1 MSVAPETL
9 AKKGRLVRFVYPMGN
24 PDGTIDEDH
33 PGVVV
38 DIWDDNASTI
48 SETKSETE
56 TKTETET
63 ETETDTV
70 ADGVV
75 SYTAY
80 PSHNF
85 DEIYANPVPVSLFC
99 HRKIPIELYNCK
111 IWDHARERLVTKW
124 RQIFSKNFKDR
135 WLWIDV
141 VYDSRRNGW
150 YKVFVHMWCETHRS
164 LFMRSKVLA
173 GETFEPK
180 NWDIPEGSSPNSVVP
195 FYNTGATFTFS
206 KSERPNMVYMHTQY
220 RCGLCMGIPTTCMC
234 CEVDYPLCPNQ
245 GVVPGSY

>member
-1 MSVAPETL
+1 MSVAVETPIE
-9 AKKGRLVRFVYPMGN
+9 KGHV
-24 PDGTIDEDH
+24 DE
-33 PGVVV
+33 
-38 DIWDDNASTI
+38 NASI
-48 SETKSETE
+48 DSEVESMTGSEF
-56 TKTETET
+56 
-63 ETETDTV
+63 
-70 ADGVV
+70 DGVV
-75 SYTAY
+75 SYTPSAY

-85 DEIYANPVPVSLFC
+85 DEIYAKPAPVSLFC

-135 WLWIDV
+135 WMWVDV

-164 LFMRSKVLA
+164 LFMRTKVLA

-180 NWDIPEGSSPNSVVP
+180 NWDIPEGTSPNSVVP
-195 FYNTGATFTFS
+195 VYNTGATFTFS
-206 KSERPNMVYMHTQY
+206 KSERPNTIYMHTQY
-220 RCGLCMGIPTTCMC
+220 RCACLMGEPTECMC
-234 CEVDYPLCPNQ
+234 CDVDYPLCPNG

>member
-9 AKKGRLVRFVYPMGN
+9 AKKGRVVQVVYPMGN

-38 DIWDDNASTI
+38 DVWDDNASTI
-48 SETKSETE
+48 SKSES
-56 TKTETET
+56 
-63 ETETDTV
+63 ETDSKSEHV
-70 ADGVV
+70 SDGVV

-85 DEIYANPVPVSLFC
+85 DEIYAKPAPVSLFC

-180 NWDIPEGSSPNSVVP
+180 NWDIPEGSSPNSVVQ

-206 KSERPNMVYMHTQY
+206 KSERPNMAYMHTQY
-220 RCGLCMGIPTTCMC
+220 RCGLCIGIPTTCMC
-234 CEVDYPLCPNQ
+234 CDVDYVLCPNG

>member
-9 AKKGRLVRFVYPMGN
+9 AKKGRVVPFVYPMGN
-24 PDGTIDEDH
+24 LDGTIDEDH

-38 DIWDDNASTI
+38 NIWDDNASTI
-48 SETKSETE
+48 SKSESE
-56 TKTETET
+56 SEP
-63 ETETDTV
+63 
-70 ADGVV
+70 DGVV
-75 SYTAY
+75 SYTFSAY

-85 DEIYANPVPVSLFC
+85 DEIYSNPAPVSLFC

-150 YKVFVHMWCETHRS
+150 YKVFVHMWCETRRS

-180 NWDIPEGSSPNSVVP
+180 NWDIPEGSSPNSVVQ

-206 KSERPNMVYMHTQY
+206 KSERPNMAYMHTQY
-220 RCGLCMGIPTTCMC
+220 RCELCVGIPTTCMC
-234 CEVDYPLCPNQ
+234 CEVDYSLCPNG
-245 GVVPGSY
+245 GVVPDSY

>member
-1 MSVAPETL
+1 MNPSIVCESSKICSIMSVSP
-9 AKKGRLVRFVYPMGN
+9 VVYPIGT
-24 PDGTIDEDH
+24 PDGVIDE
-33 PGVVV
+33 
-38 DIWDDNASTI
+38 DDNASVI
-48 SETKSETE
+48 SETKSDSKSEH
-56 TKTETET
+56 
-63 ETETDTV
+63 V
-70 ADGVV
+70 SDGVV

-85 DEIYANPVPVSLFC
+85 DEIYAKPAPVSLFC

-164 LFMRSKVLA
+164 LFMRAKVLA

-180 NWDIPEGSSPNSVVP
+180 NWDIPEGSSPNSVVQ

-220 RCGLCMGIPTTCMC
+220 RCELCVGIPTTCMC
-234 CEVDYPLCPNQ
+234 CDVDYVLCPNG